1 MNLYISGNSSLHTIY
16 SPDLKFLSCSM
27 DNNENLESWTTTNI
41 KESSISVSGSTSLTT
56 LDFPEL
62 TKLNFINIYDWDNNS
77 SITTLLFPKV
87 VSAESIGIDGVGV
100 INMDFSSL
108 ETLNS
113 IWLHQIPLNILSLPN
128 LKHINNLEF
137 NSNQSLTEIN
147 LPKLENVGNGN
158 LNGYSN
164 FRIQNNNVLTNL
176 DLASLSKIFG
186 FLEIRNNNILDVSA
200 INNCDFFVYKNN
212 GYKCEFGEVNIS
224 GNSNNNYCFQ
234 DSTKIQQ
241 PTLLTTG
248 AFDITQ
254 TTATS
259 GGSVNSPQ
267 GTIMKRKGVCWS
279 TSQNPTVDDNI
290 SDNGYGND
298 DFNSYIYD
306 LLPNTTYHYRTYAE
320 DCNGIYYGNEMS
332 FTTPQ

>member
-1 MNLYISGNSSLHTIY
+1 MLRSRLIDISDV
-16 SPDLKFLSCSM
+16 SPDYIQ
-27 DNNENLESWTTTNI
+27 NLITKGIITIEYIKALERMKQSFEKGATVSSKSEKRVSKPETT
-41 KESSISVSGSTSLTT
+41 
-56 LDFPEL
+56 
-62 TKLNFINIYDWDNNS
+62 
-77 SITTLLFPKV
+77 V
-87 VSAESIGIDGVGV
+87 VSAEPIDIKSILGIVEKV
-100 INMDFSSL
+100 L
-108 ETLNS
+108 
-113 IWLHQIPLNILSLPN
+113 QI
-128 LKHINNLEF
+128 F
-137 NSNQSLTEIN
+137 
-147 LPKLENVGNGN
+147 V
-158 LNGYSN
+158 
-164 FRIQNNNVLTNL
+164 IQNNNVLTNL

-234 DSTKIQQ
+234 DSAKIQQ
-241 PTLLTTG
+241 PTLLTTV
-248 AFDITQ
+248 AFDVTQ

-298 DFNSYIYD
+298 DFNSYIYG
-306 LLPNTTYHYRTYAE
+306 LLPNTTYHYRAYAE